1 MTDHQRDALITTL
14 RNLAKSLERVDEER
28 DTATAACLYGLC
40 LAIHFEVEVELAHHI
55 SLMNL
60 NTDTE
65 IADAA
70 IEAGDERTH

>member
-1 MTDHQRDALITTL
+1 MTAEQRGQLITTL
-14 RNLAKSLERVDEER
+14 RNLAKSMERVDEER

>member
-1 MTDHQRDALITTL
+1 VTAEQRGQLITTL
-14 RNLAKSLERVDEER
+14 RNLAKSMERVDEER